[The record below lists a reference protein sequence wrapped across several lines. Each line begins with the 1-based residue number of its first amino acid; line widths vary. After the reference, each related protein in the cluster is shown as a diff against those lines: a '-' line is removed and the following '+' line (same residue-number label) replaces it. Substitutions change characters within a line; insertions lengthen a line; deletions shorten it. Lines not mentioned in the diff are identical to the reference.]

1 MPTQIT
7 VSNRVID
14 LINESAAKVGNPS
27 KLGPTIGYTRHDV
40 SAWIHGGRPCPVEA
54 QALMAAVAGRNID
67 DVIREALIERNA
79 NTPRGEKLVSA
90 LGKGLM
96 SAGGLTA
103 ITLYGSDASASSAIV
118 LVDLLR
124 CIFRAFL

>member
-54 QALMAAVAGRNID
+54 QALMAAVAGRNVD
-67 DVIREALIERNA
+67 DVIKDALIERNA
-79 NTPRGEKLVSA
+79 NTPRGEKLLTA

-96 SAGGLTA
+96 GVGVLTLTMWSDKSAL
-103 ITLYGSDASASSAIV
+103 ASN
-118 LVDLLR
+118 LPWGVDLLR
-124 CIFRAFL
+124 CILC